1 MVGSGQITNSGVP
14 QENTTM
20 YKHELYV
27 PATVSLDAQDR
38 VFDVLSGWYEGWT
51 MNVAQGYWKGS
62 YETVNIITIFS
73 DKEYI
78 NGIQMIIDAMLKD
91 GEETVLTT
99 IQDMKDV
106 QFHAV

>member
-1 MVGSGQITNSGVP
+1 
-14 QENTTM
+14 M

-38 VFDVLSGWYEGWT
+38 VFDVLAGWYNGWT
-51 MNVAQGYWKGS
+51 IDVSRGYWKGS
-62 YETVNIITIFS
+62 YETVTIITIFS
-73 DKEYI
+73 EDEHI

-99 IQDMKDV
+99 IQDMKEV
-106 QFHAV
+106 RFHADR